1 MTFLPAQVLGRSPLG
16 QIVLAPSP
24 GPMETNMS
32 VNGGMTN
39 STDRAPTPLPMGANM
54 SVNGGMTNTTDRA
67 PSRMPMEELRKASGR
82 MGVWKVFARECVR
95 RNYKGC

>member
-1 MTFLPAQVLGRSPLG
+1 VTFLPAQVLGRSPLG

-24 GPMETNMS
+24 GPMET
-32 VNGGMTN
+32 
-39 STDRAPTPLPMGANM
+39 NM